1 MFLTTAV
8 LLSPAEFYCLKF
20 FILNLLCGFMVE
32 LALVHPHG
40 PSPFHFACK
49 KADGKE
55 NKFFQML
62 GYRGEGM
69 WLPPM
74 CLKNRQEGDSD
85 TYAKIRI
92 TAEWLD
98 KKAENPQC
106 VRDEG
111 KVGIWLPVDDMGD
124 NLDAQGEAHNIGP
137 LRPLN
142 FDSNDIPRQSFNAKV
157 LQASWDSG
165 QKAIIDLTSKDGAY
179 HGVPLSMY
187 CVPVW
192 NKEEIGCENAELKVK
207 VSGRRHGMPGFQT
220 LQEFD
225 MIFEMVTDKEED
237 DGHLHWLL
245 QNLNALD
252 NKGMGNSIHPKQLI
266 TIKQVQTCIKK
277 LIDIGKNNIRIAY
290 IGSDTTENL
299 RSVLRFLDAN
309 NEGDYVSNFQVFMTP
324 DWDHEILEQLGP
336 TYSLDKCRFKN
347 KQIEP
352 HTLPKMGKMPSIDDT
367 ADIVIAT
374 YVTPWATSEFE
385 QGAQYRHLLD
395 KLLGEAS
402 VLITTDPKSSS
413 KSVRSRLDE
422 HYNANALLTGYGLKP
437 DDNMVTSHPMVSS
450 KLWRRA
456 NG

>member
-1 MFLTTAV
+1 
-8 LLSPAEFYCLKF
+8 
-20 FILNLLCGFMVE
+20 MVE
-32 LALVHPHG
+32 LALTDSHG

-277 LIDIGKNNIRIAY
+277 LIDIGKNDIRIAY

-352 HTLPKMGKMPSIDDT
+352 HTLPKIGKMPNIDDT

-395 KLLGEAS
+395 KLLGDAS

>member
-1 MFLTTAV
+1 
-8 LLSPAEFYCLKF
+8 
-20 FILNLLCGFMVE
+20 MVE

-40 PSPFHFACK
+40 PSPFHFACR

-62 GYRGEGM
+62 GHRGEGI

-74 CLKNRQEGDSD
+74 FLRNKQDGNSGK
-85 TYAKIRI
+85 YAQIRI

-98 KKAENPQC
+98 KKTQNPQC
-106 VRDEG
+106 VRGEG
-111 KVGIWLPVDDMGD
+111 KVGIWLPVDDMGH
-124 NLDAQGEAHNIGP
+124 NLDAQGEAHNIGS

-142 FDSNDIPRQSFNAKV
+142 FESNDIPTQSYNAKV
-157 LQASWDSG
+157 LQTSWDSG
-165 QKAIIDLTSKDGAY
+165 KKATIDLTSKDGSY
-179 HGVPLSMY
+179 HGVPLSLY

-192 NKEEIGCENAELKVK
+192 NRTETVCENAELRIK
-207 VSGRRHGMPGFQT
+207 VSGRKDGIPGFQT

-225 MIFEMVTDKEED
+225 MTFEMVTDREKD
-237 DGHLHWLL
+237 DTHLHWLL
-245 QNLNALD
+245 QHLNALD
-252 NKGMGNSIHPKQLI
+252 NEGVGNSIHPKQLI

-277 LIDIGKNNIRIAY
+277 LIDMGNDNIRIAY

-324 DWDHEILEQLGP
+324 DWDHEILEQLGSS
-336 TYSLDKCRFKN
+336 YSLDKCRFKN
-347 KQIEP
+347 KEIEP
-352 HTLPKMGKMPSIDDT
+352 LTLPKIGEMPEINGA

-374 YVTPWATSEFE
+374 YVTPWATSQFD
-385 QGAQYRHLLD
+385 QGEQYRHLLD
-395 KLLGEAS
+395 KLLGDAS

>member
-1 MFLTTAV
+1 
-8 LLSPAEFYCLKF
+8 
-20 FILNLLCGFMVE
+20 MVE

>member
-1 MFLTTAV
+1 
-8 LLSPAEFYCLKF
+8 
-20 FILNLLCGFMVE
+20 MVE
-32 LALVHPHG
+32 LALVYPHD

-49 KADGKE
+49 KADGNE

-74 CLKNRQEGDSD
+74 ALKNNQEGTSI

-98 KKAENPQC
+98 KKTENPQC
-106 VRDEG
+106 VRGEG

-142 FDSNDIPRQSFNAKV
+142 LDSNDIHGPSFNAKV

-165 QKAIIDLTSKDGAY
+165 KKATIDLTSKDGAY
-179 HGVPLSMY
+179 NGVPLSMY

-192 NKEEIGCENAELKVK
+192 NKEETGCENAELKVK
-207 VSGRRHGMPGFQT
+207 VSGRRDGIPGFQT
-220 LQEFD
+220 LQEFN

-266 TIKQVQTCIKK
+266 TIKQVRTCIKK
-277 LIDIGKNNIRIAY
+277 LIDTGKNNIRIAY

-309 NEGDYVSNFQVFMTP
+309 NEGNYVSNFQVFMTP

-347 KQIEP
+347 KEIEP
-352 HTLPKMGKMPSIDDT
+352 HTLPKIGKMPNIDDT

-385 QGAQYRHLLD
+385 QGEQYRHLLD
-395 KLLGEAS
+395 KLLGDAS

-422 HYNANALLTGYGLKP
+422 DYNANALLTGYGLKP

>member
-1 MFLTTAV
+1 
-8 LLSPAEFYCLKF
+8 
-20 FILNLLCGFMVE
+20 MVE

-347 KQIEP
+347 RQIEP

>member
-1 MFLTTAV
+1 
-8 LLSPAEFYCLKF
+8 
-20 FILNLLCGFMVE
+20 
-32 LALVHPHG
+32 
-40 PSPFHFACK
+40 
-49 KADGKE
+49 
-55 NKFFQML
+55 
-62 GYRGEGM
+62 M